1 MSRSG
6 RIPITVPDSTEV
18 RIEKNTIFAK
28 GKLGELSYDFNT
40 AAKVEIKDNMIH
52 VNKMGDSIS
61 HQKMW
66 GTVRS
71 RISNIVDGVSSGFS
85 KELELN
91 GVGYKA
97 TQKGKVLELLLGY
110 SHPIN
115 FKIPDDLKIDVPKPT
130 EIKISGIDKQKVGQI
145 AANIRSFRKP
155 EPYKGKGIKYKDEVI
170 KRKEGKKK
178 WYLKETPLKKEVQ
191 ELGQRL
197 KKVLIL
203 DYQLLDLPSI
213 YMFK

>member
-6 RIPITVPDSTEV
+6 RIPISIPESTEV
-18 RIEKNTIFAK
+18 KIENNIIFAK
-28 GKLGELSYDFNT
+28 GKLGELSFNFKSD
-40 AAKVEIKDNMIH
+40 AKVEIKDNAIL
-52 VNKMGDSIS
+52 VDKSSDSIS

-71 RISNIVDGVSSGFS
+71 RINNIINGVSNGFK

-97 TQKGKVLELLLGY
+97 TQKGKILELLLGY

-115 FKIPDDLKIDVPKPT
+115 FNIPDDLKIEVPKPT
-130 EIKISGIDKQKVGQI
+130 EIKISGIDKQKVGQV

-155 EPYKGKGIKYKDEVI
+155 EPYKGKGIKYKDEI
-170 KRKEGKKK
+170 IRRKEGKKK
-178 WYLKETPLKKEVQ
+178 
-191 ELGQRL
+191 
-197 KKVLIL
+197 
-203 DYQLLDLPSI
+203 
-213 YMFK
+213 

>member
-6 RIPITVPDSTEV
+6 RIPISIPENTEIK
-18 RIEKNTIFAK
+18 IENNVIFAK
-28 GKLGELSYDFNT
+28 GKLGELSYNFKSN
-40 AAKVEIKDNMIH
+40 ARVEVKDKTIH
-52 VNKMGDSIS
+52 VHKAGDSIS
-61 HQKMW
+61 QQKMW

-71 RISNIVDGVSSGFS
+71 RIRNIVEGVSIGFV

-97 TQKGKVLELLLGY
+97 TQKGKILELLLGY

-115 FKIPDDLKIDVPKPT
+115 FDVPDDLKIEVPKPT
-130 EIKISGIDKQKVGQI
+130 QIKISGIDKQKVGQI

-155 EPYKGKGIKYKDEVI
+155 EPYKGKGVKYKDEVI

-178 WYLKETPLKKEVQ
+178 WFQKK
-191 ELGQRL
+191 
-197 KKVLIL
+197 I
-203 DYQLLDLPSI
+203 
-213 YMFK
+213 

>member
-6 RIPITVPDSTEV
+6 RIPISVPENTEV
-18 RIEKNTIFAK
+18 KIENNVFSAK
-28 GKLGELSYDFNT
+28 GKLGELSYDFKSH
-40 AAKVEIKDNMIH
+40 AKVEIKNNMIY
-52 VNKMGDSIS
+52 VNKFSDSIT

-71 RISNIVDGVSSGFS
+71 RINNIIAGVSTGFT

-97 TQKGKVLELLLGY
+97 TQKGKILELLLGY

-115 FKIPDDLKIDVPKPT
+115 FNVPDDLKIDVPKPT

-155 EPYKGKGIKYKDEVI
+155 EPYKGKGIKYREEVI

-178 WYLKETPLKKEVQ
+178 WYLKEIQSKKEAS
-191 ELGQRL
+191 E
-197 KKVLIL
+197 
-203 DYQLLDLPSI
+203 LDLR
-213 YMFK
+213 

>member
-6 RIPITVPDSTEV
+6 RIPISIPENTEIK
-18 RIEKNTIFAK
+18 IENNVIFAK
-28 GKLGELSYDFNT
+28 GKLGELSYDFKSN
-40 AAKVEIKDNMIH
+40 AIVEVKDKTIH
-52 VNKMGDSIS
+52 VQKSGDSITQ
-61 HQKMW
+61 QKMW

-71 RISNIVDGVSSGFS
+71 RIRNIVDGVSIGFV

-97 TQKGKVLELLLGY
+97 TQKGKILELLLGY

-115 FKIPDDLKIDVPKPT
+115 FDVPDDLKIEVPKPT
-130 EIKISGIDKQKVGQI
+130 QIKISGIDKQKVGQI

-155 EPYKGKGIKYKDEVI
+155 EPYKGKGVKYKDEII

-178 WYLKETPLKKEVQ
+178 WFQKK
-191 ELGQRL
+191 
-197 KKVLIL
+197 I
-203 DYQLLDLPSI
+203 
-213 YMFK
+213 

>member
-6 RIPITVPDSTEV
+6 RIPINIPENTEIK
-18 RIEKNTIFAK
+18 IENNVIFAK
-28 GKLGELSYDFNT
+28 GKLGELSYDFKYN
-40 AAKVEIKDNMIH
+40 AKVEIKDKAIH
-52 VNKMGDSIS
+52 VHKSGDSIS
-61 HQKMW
+61 QQKMW

-71 RISNIVDGVSSGFS
+71 RIRNIVEGVSSGFV

-97 TQKGKVLELLLGY
+97 TQKGKILELLLGY

-115 FKIPDDLKIDVPKPT
+115 FDVPDDLKIEVPKPT
-130 EIKISGIDKQKVGQI
+130 QIKISGIDKQKVGQI

-155 EPYKGKGIKYKDEVI
+155 EPYKGKGVKYKDEII

-178 WYLKETPLKKEVQ
+178 WFQKKILKIKDRLEYVQSWKE
-191 ELGQRL
+191 
-197 KKVLIL
+197 
-203 DYQLLDLPSI
+203 LPI
-213 YMFK
+213 